1 MCTGSAAPGGA
12 GRGGSAYTFVTLR
25 EHYKLRD
32 IIRYTKA
39 RITQGRLPTLRD
51 VDNIRTTRLLEEV
64 RRTIEAG
71 TLERWLGLVEE
82 FLAEQFPEGEF
93 TGRDMSAALLK
104 LLMQRDFGKQEKTDG
119 PDVFAVDSRRPRGD
133 GASSPRGFDAR
144 ERSGPQSHG
153 RRNTAPMTKLQ
164 INAGHMHKVSP
175 RELVGAIANECGV
188 SSRDIGAISIRKQF
202 SVVEVAAEL
211 ADQVLA
217 ALNKGVFI
225 CGTRISAK
233 ADNSAAGT
241 PYPRKTFGPGAR
253 RRQPG
258 AYGKKPRGVLGE
270 PEN

>member
-1 MCTGSAAPGGA
+1 M
-12 GRGGSAYTFVTLR
+12 
-25 EHYKLRD
+25 
-32 IIRYTKA
+32 
-39 RITQGRLPTLRD
+39 
-51 VDNIRTTRLLEEV
+51 
-64 RRTIEAG
+64 
-71 TLERWLGLVEE
+71 
-82 FLAEQFPEGEF
+82 
-93 TGRDMSAALLK
+93 
-104 LLMQRDFGKQEKTDG
+104 
-119 PDVFAVDSRRPRGD
+119 
-133 GASSPRGFDAR
+133 
-144 ERSGPQSHG
+144 
-153 RRNTAPMTKLQ
+153 
-164 INAGHMHKVSP
+164 
-175 RELVGAIANECGV
+175 GAIANECGV

-270 PEN
+270 PGKLGACPDTGLCPQSPLPACPRRAESQPGLCRQEIGAALCFSLRPVNSEV